1 MSAFELQRRLEE
13 LRDGGRSVADLLQF
27 LRDYPYQDLD
37 FARVDHHRP
46 LRTGFPEAVLGVKDR
61 LTNRVKAAVAAA
73 MDAPTL
79 Q

>member
-13 LRDGGRSVADLLQF
+13 LRDGGRSVADLLEF

-46 LRTGFPEAVLGVKDR
+46 LRTGFPEAVW
-61 LTNRVKAAVAAA
+61 A
-73 MDAPTL
+73 
-79 Q
+79 